1 MRVSMSKAVLQLILN
16 VLQDDIDAGRVFRQ
30 EYIDLILEDIKEM
43 EDKHHELD

>member
-1 MRVSMSKAVLQLILN
+1 MRVSMSKAVLQLLLN
-16 VLQDDIDAGRVFRQ
+16 ALQHDVEAGRVIRQ